1 MLGIGTDVIYPPEN
15 DELAEQILMDGG
27 AILSEYIPGTRP
39 NAGHFPARNRIISG
53 MTLGFALGVA
63 LSVTGLKLCGV
74 LGALLLVTALIFGIV
89 SKNKKEVAAA

>member
-1 MLGIGTDVIYPPEN
+1 MGAYFLRSKQPSKKRTPSYIGV
-15 DELAEQILMDGG
+15 
-27 AILSEYIPGTRP
+27 SRC
-39 NAGHFPARNRIISG
+39 ISG
-53 MTLGFALGVA
+53 MALGFALGVA